1 MNKIIKLSMVT
12 LSLLA
17 VSGCMNANDVKLDSK
32 QNILKAKTDYSS
44 ALRTVNDMITIF
56 NGHTIHIKVNNI
68 NDAATMG
75 GKLPIKL
82 DTVVNK
88 SFNRIG
94 DSVIVMQSYNPKKL
108 PKHIYVI
115 NGAITEF
122 DVVSQDAMSADGAA
136 QGTHNGQSGDF
147 NGGLSKGNKT
157 TKLTLT
163 LNPSD
168 PISGNFISR
177 TSTDNTITIEQKNS
191 ASEFGFSILGTGI
204 GMNSSVSKSH
214 GLHSSINVLVELSV
228 VEVLGRLVKYPYW
241 ILTGGEAN
249 PDVVEHL
256 SNKFLQDSLPKKIRK
271 ISYLLAL
278 KGTGV
283 QSTSMMNSQLKEV
296 IKKYKVSHGM
306 GNNDIISKK
315 LYLSLLGAS

>member
-1 MNKIIKLSMVT
+1 MNKMIKLSMVT
-12 LSLLA
+12 LSLLV
-17 VSGCMNANDVKLDSK
+17 VSGCMDSNDVKLNPN
-32 QNILKAKTDYSS
+32 QNILKTKTNYSN

-56 NGHTIHIKVNNI
+56 NGHSIHVKVNNI

-75 GKLPIKL
+75 GKLPVKL

-94 DSVIVMQSYNPKKL
+94 NSVIVMQSYNPKKL
-108 PKHIYVI
+108 PKRIYVI

-122 DVVSQDAMSADGAA
+122 DVVQQDAKSTDGAA
-136 QGTHNGQSGDF
+136 QGTHNGQAGDF

-177 TSTDNTITIEQKNS
+177 TSTENTITIEQKNS

-241 ILTGGEAN
+241 LLTGGEVN
-249 PDVVEHL
+249 PDVVSHL
-256 SNKFLQDSLPKKIRK
+256 SNKFLQDPLPNKIRK
-271 ISYLLAL
+271 VSYLLAL
-278 KGTGV
+278 KGAGV
-283 QSTSMMNSQLKEV
+283 QSTSMMNNKLKEE

>member
-1 MNKIIKLSMVT
+1 MNKMIKLSMVT
-12 LSLLA
+12 LSLLV
-17 VSGCMNANDVKLDSK
+17 VSGCMDSNDVKLNPN
-32 QNILKAKTDYSS
+32 QNILKTKTNYSN

-56 NGHTIHIKVNNI
+56 NGHSIHVKVNNI

-75 GKLPIKL
+75 GKLPVKL

-108 PKHIYVI
+108 PKRIYVI

-122 DVVSQDAMSADGAA
+122 DVVQQDAKSTDGAA
-136 QGTHNGQSGDF
+136 QGTHNGQAGDF

-177 TSTDNTITIEQKNS
+177 TSTENTITIEQKNS

-241 ILTGGEAN
+241 LLTGGDVN
-249 PDVVEHL
+249 PDVISHL
-256 SNKFLQDSLPKKIRK
+256 SNKFLQDSLPDKIRK
-271 ISYLLAL
+271 VSYLLAL
-278 KGTGV
+278 KGAGV
-283 QSTSMMNSQLKEV
+283 QSTSMMNNKLKEE

>member
-1 MNKIIKLSMVT
+1 MNKMIKLSMVT
-12 LSLLA
+12 LSLLV
-17 VSGCMNANDVKLDSK
+17 VSGCMSPDDVHVKKNQS
-32 QNILKAKTDYSS
+32 ILKTKTNYSN
-44 ALRTVNDMITIF
+44 ALRNVNDMITIF
-56 NGHTIHIKVNNI
+56 NGHNIHVKVNNI

-75 GKLPIKL
+75 GKLPVKL

-88 SFNRIG
+88 SFNKIG
-94 DSVIVMQSYNPKKL
+94 NNVVVMQAYNPKKL
-108 PKHIYVI
+108 PKRIYVI

-122 DVVSQDAMSADGAA
+122 DVVEQDAKSTDGAA
-136 QGTHNGQSGDF
+136 QGTYNGQAGDF

-177 TSTDNTITIEQKNS
+177 TSTENTITIEQKNS

-241 ILTGGEAN
+241 LLTGGDVN
-249 PDVVEHL
+249 PDVVSHL
-256 SNKFLQDSLPKKIRK
+256 SNKFLQDSLPDKIRK

-278 KGTGV
+278 KGAGV
-283 QSTSMMNSQLKEV
+283 QSTSMMNSTLKEE

-306 GNNDIISKK
+306 GNSDVISKQ